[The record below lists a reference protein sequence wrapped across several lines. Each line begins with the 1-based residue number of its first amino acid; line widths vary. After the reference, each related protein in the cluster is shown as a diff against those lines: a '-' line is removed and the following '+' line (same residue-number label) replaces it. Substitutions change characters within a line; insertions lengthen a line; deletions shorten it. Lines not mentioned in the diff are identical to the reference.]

1 MSGLVDSL
9 GLAAMEL
16 RVAECVMRTGRLGRR
31 RRFRVDLHGVS
42 VFGPGAEHTL
52 IRWERIESIAVEG
65 PGLATVT
72 SATAVVAFPKGAFGL
87 SPDALVEQ
95 LQDARSIERRGE
107 VIGDLAS

>member
-1 MSGLVDSL
+1 MESL

-16 RVAECVMRTGRLGRR
+16 RVAECVMRTRRLGRR

-52 IRWERIESIAVEG
+52 IRWERIESIAVERT
-65 PGLATVT
+65 GLATVT

-87 SPDALVEQ
+87 SPDALVAQ
-95 LQDARSIERRGE
+95 LENARSIERRGQ
-107 VIGDLAS
+107 VIAELAS